1 METFALAAT
10 RFGLDITLKATLL
23 LALVLCLVA
32 AIRRASAALRHLAA
46 MLGLAG
52 ALALPVVTL
61 FAPRISVPLVP
72 SFLPPG
78 LSEATPAP
86 SVGATEKAVPRAIPA
101 SNGTDEPWFSAP
113 AGTATAASNVRPFH
127 AEIAVGVPCLASDA
141 TGHAAPISATRPPA
155 WAPWAL
161 AIWAAGVLLASI
173 RLWFGWLR
181 VRAIARRAE
190 PIRHQE
196 SLETAANIARQL
208 SLKTQVRILMSG
220 SVPVAITAGALRP
233 VLVLNSSSCRWP
245 ADLRRVVFLHELA
258 HVRRRDWITLLL
270 GELAVGLYW
279 FHPLVWLARREMRR
293 NSERACDDMV
303 IGEGT
308 KPSVYAAHLLDIVR
322 SLAPDARTALPV
334 MAMARPSQFEGRVR
348 AMLDPDLRRQSP
360 SGRQVRAS
368 AVGLFASILV
378 LSALE
383 PWAPRGVEASQQKT
397 RAAEEASIPLALAS
411 PAVVLL
417 SSAQPVPT
425 ATCKP
430 KTTRAPAKKKCSKK
444 PAGSASPSPARSEKS

>member
-1 METFALAAT
+1 METLVLTAI
-10 RFGLDITLKATLL
+10 RFGLDVTLKATLL

-52 ALALPVVTL
+52 ALALPVLTL
-61 FAPRISVPLVP
+61 FAPHISVPLVP
-72 SFLPPG
+72 SLLPPASS
-78 LSEATPAP
+78 LAAPAP
-86 SVGATEKAVPRAIPA
+86 LVRATEKAVPRAIPA
-101 SNGTDEPWFSAP
+101 SKRTDESWLFAL
-113 AGTATAASNVRPFH
+113 AGTATAASKVRAFH
-127 AEIAVGVPCLASDA
+127 PETAVGVSCLASDA
-141 TGHAAPISATRPPA
+141 TGHAASISAPPA

-161 AIWAAGVLLASI
+161 AIWAAGALLASI

-190 PIRHQE
+190 PLRHQE

-208 SLKTQVRILMSG
+208 SLKTRVRVLTSG
-220 SVPVAITAGALRP
+220 LVPVAITAGALRP

-245 ADLRRVVFLHELA
+245 ADLRRVVLLHELA

-279 FHPLVWLARREMRR
+279 FHPLAWLARREMRR

-308 KPSVYAAHLLDIVR
+308 KPSAYAAHLLDIVR
-322 SLAPDARTALPV
+322 SLTPDAQTALPV
-334 MAMARPSQFEGRVR
+334 MAMARPSQLEGRVR

-368 AVGLFASILV
+368 ALGLLASIFA

-383 PWAPRGVEASQQKT
+383 PWAPRVAEAAQRKTGVAVEAAIS
-397 RAAEEASIPLALAS
+397 PALAS

-417 SSAQPVPT
+417 SSAQPAPSAT
-425 ATCKP
+425 ACKP
-430 KTTRAPAKKKCSKK
+430 KTTRAAVKKKCSKK
-444 PAGSASPSPARSEKS
+444 PTRSATPSPARAEKS